1 MANFFFSVDSTTFS
15 FPAIEWPSSNYNI
28 SFDARSN
35 YFKSPS
41 KTKNSFRKSS
51 SNSLHSSYCAL
62 ARKPLKQWSQ
72 WQLDFFYILELVT
85 VSIEFCLI
93 VTSIQEGVAFFH
105 FFFSIDF
112 FNETP
117 FREFF
122 NSVEQNLCQAHQN
135 STLDDSVPRCPRN
148 VRKLFSV
155 PYASTFILASA
166 SCVKVSA
173 HASEKKNYLS
183 SLSRGDI
190 TKFNHVAI
198 VWGESATGHH
208 WFE

>member
-1 MANFFFSVDSTTFS
+1 MDSTTFS

-105 FFFSIDF
+105 FFFLLTFLMKLPFENFQLSGTKVMSSPPE
-112 FNETP
+112 FNI
-117 FREFF
+117 RW
-122 NSVEQNLCQAHQN
+122 QC
-135 STLDDSVPRCPRN
+135 STLSQECQKIIFCSIHIN
-148 VRKLFSV
+148 IYSCFSQ
-155 PYASTFILASA
+155 L
-166 SCVKVSA
+166 C
-173 HASEKKNYLS
+173 
-183 SLSRGDI
+183 
-190 TKFNHVAI
+190 
-198 VWGESATGHH
+198 
-208 WFE
+208 